1 MTGAEDLTVFVCAL
15 DERIHLEACLTALI
29 LAGVSAPWIVSGS
42 SQSSQLRNLALAE
55 CSTELI
61 AFIDDDIEVDKDW
74 LKAIITAWQSA
85 DESVACVAGEIK
97 PRFIGER
104 PDWLSYN
111 LLSAFGAESPELAGG
126 VVGAATA
133 TFHAGNLT
141 FRAAAARGAGGF
153 WPVRGAGRTRD
164 MLSEEHHLQHQLS
177 NAGWKAIYEPA
188 ARATRLIDA
197 TDTGVLGI
205 LTMYATSSAR
215 AEIVDGPASPSVSIT
230 APIRSGAGAL
240 AAAATGR
247 RKLAVQ
253 RATRAAKR
261 AAARAP
267 TMIAGHT
274 LDPASSSTPFLHS
287 IAAARRSDR
296 SKRTTTSNRIICLH
310 AVADEALPSGMSTTT
325 DAFRSQLDAL
335 LAQGPPA
342 TLDAI
347 AAGTAPKNAFA
358 ISFDDGYASNLHLAL
373 PILESAG
380 VPATFFISTG
390 HVLSGRR
397 FWWDE
402 VARLL
407 KHAGS
412 DGVKRPVLD
421 LECAGERRSWAPS
434 DAAHLMICERQI
446 VAWFQPSPP
455 EEIELT
461 LGQLREWAGPGA
473 PAPDPAER
481 PLTVD
486 ELLQL
491 AASPLATIGAHTRQ
505 HPCLLTSSP
514 ERRKEELSGSRDDIE
529 KWTGVAPT
537 SIAYPFGIWGSDV
550 NEAVADA
557 ARECGYAV
565 GVVNGPGP
573 SGHNPL
579 ALGRSSLV
587 QP

>member
-1 MTGAEDLTVFVCAL
+1 MGAESLTVFVCVL
-15 DERIHLEACLTALI
+15 DGGSHLADCLTALL
-29 LAGVSAPWIVSGS
+29 LAGVPAPRIISGS
-42 SQSSQLRNLALAE
+42 SQSALLRNIALAG

-61 AFIDDDIEVDKDW
+61 AFIDDDIEVDKGW
-74 LKAIITAWQSA
+74 LNAITKAWQSA
-85 DESVACVAGEIK
+85 DETVACVAGEIK
-97 PRFIGER
+97 PRVVGER
-104 PDWLSYN
+104 PDWLSDT
-111 LLSAFGAESPELAGG
+111 LLAVFGPKSAEADRG
-126 VVGAATA
+126 VVRPTGA
-133 TFHAGNLT
+133 TFPAGNLT
-141 FRAAAARGAGGF
+141 FRASAVRGAGGF
-153 WPVRGAGRTRD
+153 WPVAGAGRTRD
-164 MLSEEHHLQHQLS
+164 NLSEEHHLQHQLS
-177 NAGWKAIYEPA
+177 ETGWKALHEPA
-188 ARATRLIDA
+188 ASAVRVINASDISALEVLKMHAMAT
-197 TDTGVLGI
+197 
-205 LTMYATSSAR
+205 AR
-215 AEIVDGPASPSVSIT
+215 AEIIDRSMHGSVPIT
-230 APIRSGAGAL
+230 APIRSAVGAAI
-240 AAAATGR
+240 AVATGR
-247 RKLAVQ
+247 KKLAVQ
-253 RATRAAKR
+253 RATRTVER

-267 TMIAGHT
+267 VAIGGRT

-287 IAAARRSDR
+287 IAAV
-296 SKRTTTSNRIICLH
+296 KRGGNSQHIFTSNTIICLH
-310 AVADEALPSGMSTTT
+310 AVSEQPLPAGMSTTT
-325 DAFRSQLDAL
+325 SDFTAQLEAL

-358 ISFDDGYASNLHLAL
+358 VTFDDGYANNLHLAL

-380 VPATFFISTG
+380 VPATFFISTE
-390 HVLSGRR
+390 HVGSGRR

-407 KHAGS
+407 QHAAS
-412 DGVKRPVLD
+412 DGVSRPVLE
-421 LECAGERRSWAPS
+421 LECTGEKRSWAPS

-446 VAWFQPSPP
+446 VAWFQPRPP

-461 LGQLREWAGPGA
+461 LDQLREWAGPGA
-473 PAPDPAER
+473 PTPDPAER

-491 AASPLATIGAHTRQ
+491 AASPLVTLGAHTRH

-514 ERRKEELSGSRDDIE
+514 ERRQEELAGSRDDIAQ
-529 KWTGVAPT
+529 WTGEAPT

-550 NEAVADA
+550 NEAVVDA

-579 ALGRSSLV
+579 ALGRSSLA